1 MQNFKELNLPKE
13 FIKILTDLQLT
24 TPTPIQAKTLPL
36 LLEGKDIIAQAK
48 TGSGKTVAFGI
59 PLILNLD
66 TKSFTPSALV
76 LAPTREL
83 AMQVADELRRLAR
96 FKPNTKIL
104 TLCGGMP
111 MRHQMNS
118 LEYGASVVVGT
129 PGRIIDHLK
138 KETLDLKNVKTV
150 VLDEGDRM
158 LDMGFFEDIE
168 KILSNTSRT
177 RHTMLF
183 SATFEDDIS
192 TIAKKFMNSP
202 KSVKVDTDHEE
213 SVITQSFYEIGY
225 DDKLESI
232 IPILKEF
239 KPKSTIIFCNTKVDV
254 KDLTNSLIDEGFD
267 ALDLHG
273 DLEQVDR
280 NETLLQFANQSCNI
294 LVATDVAARGLDISD
309 VSMVINYDFPKK
321 SEDYLH
327 RIGRTGRAGKT
338 GSAISLITKHEVR
351 KVAEVVK
358 NPTYKELSTL
368 NPPSTP
374 PHAPM
379 RTLCIHGGKK
389 NKLRAGDILGAL
401 TGDIGLD
408 GKDIGKFDIFDF
420 FSYVAIEKNIFFK
433 AVNGLKNG
441 KLKGKKFKVW
451 EV

>member
-1 MQNFKELNLPKE
+1 MQDFTSLKLPKE
-13 FIKILTDLQLT
+13 FIKILSDLKLI
-24 TPTPIQAKTLPL
+24 TPTPIQAKTLPIS
-36 LLEGKDIIAQAK
+36 LEGRDIIAEAK

-59 PLILNLD
+59 PLIINLD
-66 TKSFTPSALV
+66 SKSFTPSGLV

-83 AMQVADELRRLAR
+83 AIQVADELRKLAR

-111 MRHQMNS
+111 MRYQMNS
-118 LEYGASVVVGT
+118 LEHGAAIVVGT

-138 KETLDLKNVKTV
+138 KESLDLQNIKTV
-150 VLDEGDRM
+150 VLDEADRM

-168 KILSNTSRT
+168 KILSNTSRN

-183 SATFEDDIS
+183 SATFEDDIG
-192 TIAKKFMNSP
+192 TISKKFMNSP
-202 KSVKVDTDHEE
+202 KRIKVDSEHKDEII
-213 SVITQSFYEIGY
+213 SQSFYEVEY
-225 DDKLESI
+225 EDKATPLMA
-232 IPILKEF
+232 ILKEF
-239 KPKSTIIFCNTKVDV
+239 RPTSTIIFANTKVDV
-254 KDLTNSLIDEGFD
+254 KELTNTLIDAGFD

-273 DLEQVDR
+273 DLEQIDR

-294 LVATDVAARGLDISD
+294 LVATDIAARGLDIKD
-309 VSMVINYDFPKK
+309 VSMIINYDFPKK

-338 GSAISLITKHEVR
+338 GLAVSLITKHEIR

-358 NPTYKELSTL
+358 NPTYYKVSSLS
-368 NPPSTP
+368 PKPTP

-389 NKLRAGDILGAL
+389 NKVRAGDILGAL

-408 GKDIGKFDIFDF
+408 SKDIGKFDIFDF
-420 FSYVAIEKNIFFK
+420 FSYVAIEKNVFFK
-433 AVNGLKNG
+433 AVEGLKNG